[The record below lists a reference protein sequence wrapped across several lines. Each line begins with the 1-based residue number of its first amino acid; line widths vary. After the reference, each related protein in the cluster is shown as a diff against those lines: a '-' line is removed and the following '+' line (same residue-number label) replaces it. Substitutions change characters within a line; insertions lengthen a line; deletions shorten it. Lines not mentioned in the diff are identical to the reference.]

1 MDNDNFISFNDES
14 EPKAPNPQQFE
25 SPAAS
30 SGTSNQN
37 QNANGGE
44 TQGASNGAGPNG
56 QGQNQGRGGRRRRRR
71 GRRHGR
77 GGPAQNGQGA
87 LPGNQQNNQPRR
99 DRQYQQHSG
108 QQHGHGGRR
117 HRHRGRDRQ
126 SGGAAHGGVFTAP
139 MDHNY
144 RQGPGNEVNGNTID
158 GGRSF
163 SGGGNQRRF
172 GRGQFRG
179 GFQQNRGAGMPPA
192 AFGGQVDPVVAN
204 GDAGTRIFAFI
215 EDLFFVT
222 KINETARKLNVK
234 VEFVKTVEELLEKAG
249 EEKPALI
256 IVDLN
261 NANAKP
267 LTIIPKLKS
276 QFKKGTSILGF
287 VSHVQGDLKLKAQEA
302 GCDSVLPRSAFS
314 AHLPQLLRRHGAP
327 EEIEE
332 S

>member
-1 MDNDNFISFNDES
+1 MDNDNFISLNEES

-25 SPAAS
+25 NPAV
-30 SGTSNQN
+30 SGGESNQN

-44 TQGASNGAGPNG
+44 TQAGPNGAAANG
-56 QGQNQGRGGRRRRRR
+56 QGQNRGGGGRRRRRR

-77 GGPAQNGQGA
+77 GGPGQNGQGA
-87 LPGNQQNNQPRR
+87 QPGNQPQNNQPRR
-99 DRQYQQHSG
+99 EHHHQQHG
-108 QQHGHGGRR
+108 QQHGGRR
-117 HRHRGRDRQ
+117 QRHRGRERQ
-126 SGGAAHGGVFTAP
+126 PGGAAHGGVFTAP

-163 SGGGNQRRF
+163 NGGGNQRRF

-192 AFGGQVDPVVAN
+192 AFGGQVEPVVAN
-204 GDAGTRIFAFI
+204 DDAGTRIFAFI

-234 VEFVKTVEELLEKAG
+234 VEFVKTVEELLEKVG
-249 EEKPALI
+249 EEKPALV

-327 EEIEE
+327 EEIQEG
-332 S
+332 